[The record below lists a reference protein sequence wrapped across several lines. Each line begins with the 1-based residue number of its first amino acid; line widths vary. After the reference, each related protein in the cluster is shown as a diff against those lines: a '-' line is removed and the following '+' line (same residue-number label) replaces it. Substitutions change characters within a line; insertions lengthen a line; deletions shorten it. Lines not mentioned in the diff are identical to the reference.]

1 MGTSKTDHYLH
12 IFNILEKCSW
22 HKRLSISAFFV
33 FLVGF
38 VLFLIYMYSPI
49 VIETEERVVNTKS
62 LEQRDWEHSQWMKL
76 SKQLRSLFEHWDL
89 QYSENM
95 GEFYGYPDYYGGA
108 YIEEGKLYLMV
119 TCDPEDVREEI
130 TDVTGNSEIIL
141 RECDYSYSELQ
152 ELHDRVLMDYKKLRK
167 VYNMDVTILRMIR
180 IDDKTN
186 KVGIWITDNDQDKVK
201 RMASKLEIERDKRI
215 RYIYD
220 PLPDYLKKS

>member
-1 MGTSKTDHYLH
+1 MGTSETDHYSH
-12 IFNILEKCSW
+12 IHNIFGKCSW

-33 FLVGF
+33 FFAGF
-38 VLFLIYMYSPI
+38 VLFMIRMYSPI

-76 SKQLRSLFEHWDL
+76 SNQFQSLLKHWDV
-89 QYSENM
+89 QYDENKRDV
-95 GEFYGYPDYYGGA
+95 YGFPDYYGGA
-108 YIEEGKLYLMV
+108 YIEDGKLYLLV
-119 TCDPEDVREEI
+119 TCDPTHVCEEI

-152 ELHDRVLMDYKKLRK
+152 ELHDRLLMDYKKLRK

-220 PLPDYLKKS
+220 PLPEIVRKS